1 MLRWRPVL
9 FAVLLILS
17 LPIRLVGAAP
27 LSSGTAI
34 LMTAAHAEPGVHPLQ
49 TQRSALASKGSLAVR
64 NTPCPHADHVPTS
77 MLHVAGPCGAC
88 PSCMAGTVAASANV
102 TPPRLAILPFHAG
115 RPASDPPSSFLTD
128 GIERPP
134 RIFFV

>member
-9 FAVLLILS
+9 FVVLLILS

-34 LMTAAHAEPGVHPLQ
+34 AMTAAHAESAVHLLE
-49 TQRSALASKGSLAVR
+49 TQVAALASKGHLAAR
-64 NTPCPHADHVPTS
+64 NTPCPHANHVPMS
-77 MLHVAGPCGAC
+77 MVHVAGPCGAC
-88 PSCMAGTVAASANV
+88 PLCMTGTVAASANV
-102 TPPRLAILPFHAG
+102 TPPRLAIFPFDAA
-115 RPASDPPSSFLTD
+115 RPASDPPSTFLTD

-134 RIFFV
+134 RIFLV